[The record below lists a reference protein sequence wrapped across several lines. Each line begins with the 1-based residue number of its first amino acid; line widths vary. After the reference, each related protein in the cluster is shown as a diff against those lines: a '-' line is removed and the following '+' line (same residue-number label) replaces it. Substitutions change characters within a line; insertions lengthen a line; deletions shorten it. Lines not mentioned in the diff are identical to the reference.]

1 MLALLKQPHFIFK
14 QTFKYSTHELRTKF
28 NKSARVRE
36 YVQLVNIYII
46 CKEYCSIFTLNEIIV
61 LEK

>member
-28 NKSARVRE
+28 NKSARVRGVRTISE
-36 YVQLVNIYII
+36 YILFV
-46 CKEYCSIFTLNEIIV
+46 KEYCSIFTLNEIIV